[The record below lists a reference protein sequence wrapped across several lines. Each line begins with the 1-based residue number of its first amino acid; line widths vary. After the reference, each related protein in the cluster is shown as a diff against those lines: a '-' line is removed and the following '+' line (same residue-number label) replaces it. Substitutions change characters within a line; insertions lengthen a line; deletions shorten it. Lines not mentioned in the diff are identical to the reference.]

1 MKIDYEYM
9 DDVIT
14 EVYNIISKKEK
25 VVESMYEELD
35 ILYKE
40 EYINDMEYDYIEE
53 YFERYIF
60 YCPED

>member
-1 MKIDYEYM
+1 LKIDYEYM

-35 ILYKE
+35 ILYKD